1 MDEKSNNRRNYMKIA
16 VTAKGNE
23 LDAEVDPRFGR
34 CQYFVIVDTET
45 MEFESLENQS
55 AMATGGAGPQAAQ
68 AISQKGV
75 EAVMTGNVG
84 PNAFQAL
91 EAAGIKVMTGASG
104 TVKEMIEKYK
114 SGGLAETNAP
124 SVGSHAGM
132 GGRN

>member
-1 MDEKSNNRRNYMKIA
+1 MKIA
-16 VTAKGNE
+16 VTAKGDE

-34 CQYFVIVDTET
+34 CQYFVIVDPDT
-45 MEFESLENQS
+45 MEFEALENQS

-68 AISQKGV
+68 AISKMGV

-104 TVKEMIEKYK
+104 TVKDMIEKYK
-114 SGGLAETNAP
+114 SGGLAETKAP
-124 SVGSHAGM
+124 NVGSHSGMGQGTGGGRGM
-132 GGRN
+132 GGGN